1 MGGKIW
7 WKNKWLLILA
17 VLALMVGGKEVF
29 PEDAGR
35 VMLDVTT
42 GEGYV
47 ASDNSG
53 LKTSN
58 AVVDVV
64 WITVNF
70 LDPSMAHAVVAIV
83 EKDGEEV
90 EVNLALE
97 GRYSRGST
105 KAFKGVPVVGKWRV
119 RIKGEILQ
127 NVGIYLT
134 IDCVTAPTSPPQV
147 VSQPSGTPTVAVPV
161 LTPTAPSVPTTATA
175 PGSRG
180 GEPAITPEIQFQALT
195 RILMRKGIIT
205 PTELAEEIQK
215 VSRERGR

>member
-1 MGGKIW
+1 MGTKFW
-7 WKNKWLLILA
+7 LKNKWLLVLA
-17 VLALMVGGKEVF
+17 VLALAVGGQEVF

-70 LDPSMAHAVVAIV
+70 LDPSMAHSVVAVV
-83 EKDGEEV
+83 EKNGEEA

-105 KAFKGVPVVGKWRV
+105 KAFKGLPVVGKWRV

-134 IDCVTAPTSPPQV
+134 IDCVTAPAT
-147 VSQPSGTPTVAVPV
+147 QPSVVPQPVQSPQGVVAVPV
-161 LTPTAPSVPTTATA
+161 TPAPSVPYSTPAVR
-175 PGSRG
+175 S
-180 GEPAITPEIQFQALT
+180 GEPQITPEIQFQALT

-205 PTELAEEIQK
+205 PAELADEIQK